1 MTCCIWASYLCLIGT
16 TSITISNSHHQFP
29 KGLTPH
35 HIIQL
40 QRRAQ
45 ARQYQ
50 EVVVYVAEA
59 AVENNGDDD
68 EDVVDDGE
76 ADDGED
82 DEALE
87 DEGGDLQVREISAS
101 TEENPLVAGNRKV
114 LVWNVGWWWW
124 GPSSGW
130 WSWDSLE
137 SGLCQKC
144 WSGSSKAPIASTL
157 QLW

>member
-1 MTCCIWASYLCLIGT
+1 MIGT

-40 QRRAQ
+40 QRWDDAS
-45 ARQYQ
+45 QYQ
-50 EVVVYVAEA
+50 EVVVYVAES

-82 DEALE
+82 YEALE
-87 DEGGDLQVREISAS
+87 DEEGDLQVGEIAPSFV
-101 TEENPLVAGNRKV
+101 EENPLVTRNRKV
-114 LVWNVGWWWW
+114 LV
-124 GPSSGW
+124 
-130 WSWDSLE
+130 
-137 SGLCQKC
+137 
-144 WSGSSKAPIASTL
+144 
-157 QLW
+157 